1 MDTRDVR
8 YFGKPD
14 WADDYYQSSLLYN
27 VNASI
32 GGGSKKAN
40 YVFTLA
46 TTKDA
51 GAADNTSYTKY
62 NIGFA
67 LNMVP
72 LDGLNVSLLR
82 WSIWLIFQLR
92 LHLPAICIMTF

>member
-1 MDTRDVR
+1 MIRILLHRGKQPDYLMDTRDVR

-51 GAADNTSYTKY
+51 EQRTIPLIR
-62 NIGFA
+62 NIILA
-67 LNMVP
+67 LP
-72 LDGLNVSLLR
+72 
-82 WSIWLIFQLR
+82 
-92 LHLPAICIMTF
+92 